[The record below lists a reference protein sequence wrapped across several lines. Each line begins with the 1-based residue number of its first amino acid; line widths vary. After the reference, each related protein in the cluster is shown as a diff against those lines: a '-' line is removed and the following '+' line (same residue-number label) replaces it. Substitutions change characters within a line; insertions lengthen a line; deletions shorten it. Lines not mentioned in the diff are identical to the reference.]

1 MKCYAQGSRQLDW
14 RHEIQQY
21 RWKWPCTIDG
31 SWSQVWRKGEE
42 ATPVELLLS
51 ALGGCAGV
59 AIVRILKARGQ
70 NLISF
75 DVDLEGI
82 KKVTEPR
89 MLEKV
94 NAKFY
99 LKGDLDEKVVEKV
112 IDLVMTSI
120 SPVAEMLSGPTNL
133 DWGCEITKIAK

>member
-1 MKCYAQGSRQLDW
+1 MPKAHVSWTGGMKFSG
-14 RHEIQQY
+14 
-21 RWKWPCTIDG
+21 IDG
-31 SWSQVWRKGEE
+31 NGHVLLMEASPKYGGKGEE

-59 AIVRILKARGQ
+59 AIVRMLKARGQ

-99 LKGDLDEKVVEKV
+99 LKGDLDEKVVENV

>member
-1 MKCYAQGSRQLDW
+1 MPKARVSWTGSMKFKG
-14 RHEIQQY
+14 
-21 RWKWPCTIDG
+21 IDENG
-31 SWSQVWRKGEE
+31 HVLLMEAGPKYGGKGEE

-59 AIVRILKARGQ
+59 AIVRMLIARGQ

-75 DVDLEGI
+75 DVDLEGVR
-82 KKVTEPR
+82 KETEPR

-133 DWGCEITKIAK
+133 DWSCEITK